1 AGGATILGCSSSGN
15 LAAGIHAIQRVGA
28 DTSGR
33 NFEVTRACGVGTFVR
48 LPQNNTFFVHDPD
61 CASFTAKV
69 SHGRN
74 LDFLEAA
81 AVSGALTVASVTPK
95 TLTSEE
101 MARIRGIFKIA
112 SQGGLGA
119 IPTDWLGHQEPT
131 TFETADGRRF
141 VFDWYSDYRGV
152 RQFYSWGN

>member
-1 AGGATILGCSSSGN
+1 MTR
-15 LAAGIHAIQRVGA
+15 LAQ
-28 DTSGR
+28 
-33 NFEVTRACGVGTFVR
+33 NGTF
-48 LPQNNTFFVHDPD
+48 FAFDPD
-61 CASFTAKV
+61 CAAFTDQV
-69 SHGRN
+69 GHGIN

-101 MARIRGIFKIA
+101 MARIRGIFRIA

-119 IPTDWLGHQEPT
+119 IPTDWLGHQEPAA
-131 TFETADGRRF
+131 FETADGRLF